1 MRLRFA
7 TIEPRIIALWSFLN
21 PVVKRGKRETFYFR
35 TPRSFIRGIIH
46 HPSIALEAGQ
56 GKERLGNQLGTQEEQ
71 EFPPVTA
78 SLLKETVDGVF
89 PSLERIVPGMEEAG
103 EAFPGKGKEKDHLKD
118 LFDRDSFL
126 LVNIAFP

>member
-1 MRLRFA
+1 V
-7 TIEPRIIALWSFLN
+7 S
-21 PVVKRGKRETFYFR
+21 KR
-35 TPRSFIRGIIH
+35 
-46 HPSIALEAGQ
+46 
-56 GKERLGNQLGTQEEQ
+56 KEHLSDHLGTEEEKQ
-71 EFPPVTA
+71 FSPTA
-78 SLLKETVDGVF
+78 TRLVEETVDGIF